1 VAVSGWGEKR
11 LLATHRLGTEKVFAV
26 GEDGD
31 VVKAVEKL
39 QIANQPAAPER
50 SEGGKSEMK
59 FDVVNEAVGKP
70 ETWEAAVQL
79 ARKGGTVIFLAAALH
94 APRFRST
101 RSWFRPCWRVFITR
115 RAVR

>member
-1 VAVSGWGEKR
+1 MR
-11 LLATHRLGTEKVFAV
+11 RRFFAV

-79 ARKGGTVIFLAAALH
+79 ARKGGTVIFWRLPFMRQGFARHGVGSDPAGGFSPHAA
-94 APRFRST
+94 RSGE
-101 RSWFRPCWRVFITR
+101 RWN
-115 RAVR
+115 